1 VTILT
6 RAEEAVKN
14 LEVNDMTDKG
24 RSLPG
29 RMQASRPLQK
39 RLQGPRRWVM
49 CSHAQYLRA
58 DRNQFDGD
66 SLDMMSFEC
75 TFGGPRPG
83 RNLDVRRWR
92 HGFCKKTAKAAP
104 LGHPMQS
111 GSSPVVSPTAPS

>member
-1 VTILT
+1 MA
-6 RAEEAVKN
+6 RAEGAVKN
-14 LEVNDMTDKG
+14 LEVNDVTGIG

-39 RLQGPRRWVM
+39 RLQGPRRLIM

-58 DRNQFDGD
+58 DKNQFDGD
-66 SLDMMSFEC
+66 SLVVMCLEC

-83 RNLDVRRWR
+83 RSLDVRRWR